1 MPDLS
6 KIVSPDPQKALKK
19 QKGGSTSKVLKAIS
33 HKELLDRETGE
44 VIQVGHVTIEEK
56 DCNFEKLWLGHVCD
70 AISEIGT
77 KKIDVLLYLFRNR
90 NAENIVICTNKQL
103 VEEIG
108 VSYDTVARTL
118 SALVKHKVIRRGT
131 GYLQIN
137 PEVIFKGA
145 YGKRMN
151 ILLSYRQAD
160 DPPAQAD
167 PKAKKAALLEQIA
180 RDIRKL
186 GHGVED
192 FSDDIALEMLSRAM
206 KGKKSD
212 A

>member
-103 VEEIG
+103 AEAIG

-118 SALVKHKVIRRGT
+118 SALVKHNVIRRGV
-131 GYLQIN
+131 GHIQLN
-137 PEVIFKGA
+137 PDVIFKGA

-160 DPPAQAD
+160 DPPMPVD
-167 PKAKKAALLEQIA
+167 PKAKKAAILADLT
-180 RDIRKL
+180 RKMREFKQ
-186 GHGVED
+186 GED
-192 FSDDIALEMLSRAM
+192 FSDDDALEMLSRAM
-206 KGKKSD
+206 KDRKSD
-212 A
+212 H